1 MMPVP
6 VAGLVLLALARPP
19 APTPAGGSFFVTLG
33 DDAPR
38 GLVRAWIEA
47 SGGRVRYEYTLAPG
61 RWNVR
66 GLPPGLERLLERQPG
81 VVRVV
86 PDGEVRA
93 LLTEGVP
100 LVGAL
105 ATNPAMFNTD
115 GGLGIRVCIL
125 DSGID
130 PFHMQFDTDNNVET
144 PTTRIA
150 AWKDF
155 IFDEPTPYDD
165 FGHGTHVAGT
175 ALGRT
180 GVLLSGK
187 PLQGMAPRAT
197 PYIGKVLNA
206 NGVGLLSDV
215 QAAVEWCAGEGPG
228 APAVPADVISLS
240 LGGGLFSDFCD
251 ADDVTGTA
259 ATVTAAAAAD
269 ILVVAAA
276 GNAVTVNAVS
286 TPACASGAL
295 AVGATY
301 DAALGARSFPVCAD
315 PVTGADLHAC
325 FSNRWD
331 HLSVVAPG
339 CRTHAASI
347 LSPTLFIP
355 VCGTSMAAAMVSG
368 LGALV
373 EAANR
378 TFTAAQVRER
388 IESGAVDLGKP
399 GPDRAHGHGR
409 IDAAAAVV
417 GPTCAVL
424 ETPEMSC
431 ADALDNDCD
440 GVADCADADCCSA
453 AACAGADADGDGFAA
468 CDCAEGNAAVWL
480 KPGAARDLML
490 VPDGAA
496 TRLDW
501 LPPETPGAITVRH
514 DVIRSG
520 APNDFVTAAI
530 AVCLE
535 SDDAADTT
543 ALEGAAPAPGQ
554 VFFYRVRSENAC
566 PLGVGPLG
574 EDSDGVPAS
583 GRACP

>member
-1 MMPVP
+1 M
-6 VAGLVLLALARPP
+6 AG
-19 APTPAGGSFFVTLG
+19 S
-33 DDAPR
+33 
-38 GLVRAWIEA
+38 
-47 SGGRVRYEYTLAPG
+47 
-61 RWNVR
+61 RWNIR
-66 GLPPGLERLLERQPG
+66 DLPPGLERLLERLPG
-81 VVRVV
+81 VLQVV
-86 PDGEVRA
+86 PDQEVRA
-93 LLTEGVP
+93 LLTESVP

-105 ATNPAMFNTD
+105 ASDPDMFNTD

-130 PFHMQFDTDNNVET
+130 PFHMQFDDDNNVET
-144 PTTRIA
+144 PTRRIA

-155 IFDEPTPYDD
+155 IFDESTPYDD
-165 FGHGTHVAGT
+165 FGHGTHVAGI

-180 GVLLSGK
+180 GVLVGGK

-206 NGVGLLSDV
+206 SGVGLLSDV
-215 QAAVEWCAGEGPG
+215 QAAIEWCAGEGPD

-240 LGGGLFSDFCD
+240 LGGGLFTDFCD
-251 ADDVTGTA
+251 ATDLTGTA

-276 GNAVTVNAVS
+276 GNGVTLNAVS

-301 DAALGARSFPVCAD
+301 DAGVGARTFPVCDD
-315 PVTGADLHAC
+315 PVTAADLHTC

-347 LSPTLFIP
+347 ISPTLFIP
-355 VCGTSMAAAMVSG
+355 VCGTSMAAAMVAG

-378 TFTAAQVRER
+378 TFTAAQIRER

-399 GPDRAHGHGR
+399 GVDRAHGHGR
-409 IDAAAAVV
+409 IDAGAAVV
-417 GPTCAVL
+417 GPTCDPL
-424 ETPEMSC
+424 ETPESSC
-431 ADALDNDCD
+431 ADAQDNDCD
-440 GVADCADADCCSA
+440 GLKDCADPDCCASPACA
-453 AACAGADADGDGFAA
+453 AADTDGDGFAG
-468 CDCAEGNAAVWL
+468 CDCAGGNPAIWRV
-480 KPGAARDLML
+480 PGEADELML
-490 VPDGAA
+490 TPAGA
-496 TRLDW
+496 TTLLEW
-501 LPPETPGAITVRH
+501 LPPGAPGATSIRH
-514 DVIRSG
+514 DVLRSSDPG
-520 APNDFVTAAI
+520 TFINQTI
-530 AVCLE
+530 CLE
-535 SDDAADTT
+535 SDDSTDLLAQDASTPAA
-543 ALEGAAPAPGQ
+543 GQ
-554 VFFYRVRSENAC
+554 VFFYRVRAENGC

-574 EDSDGVPAS
+574 ADSDGVPVS